1 MYRYNWNMD
10 PRGRNT
16 GHRGFRP
23 EMLLGLIGLMCF
35 GWVILAVVF
44 GLLGAGVM
52 VFGSVISGIVSVLPR
67 VLSRIITSRSVIAGL
82 ILGLVWYFRTH
93 KRNTEA
99 KEEEKNSGTVD
110 GAKVET
116 EIVEAPAYRT
126 FNA

>member
-1 MYRYNWNMD
+1 MIRNTWNMG
-10 PRGRNT
+10 PRARRNA
-16 GHRGFRP
+16 HRGFRP
-23 EMLLGLIGLMCF
+23 EIFLGIIGLMCF
-35 GWVILAVVF
+35 GWVILALVF

-52 VFGSVISGIVSVLPR
+52 VFGSVLSGLARVLPR
-67 VLSRIITSRSVIAGL
+67 VLTRAITSRSVIAGL

>member
-1 MYRYNWNMD
+1 MYRNTWKMD
-10 PRGRNT
+10 PRARRNA
-16 GHRGFRP
+16 HRGFRP

-35 GWVILAVVF
+35 GWVILAVIF

-93 KRNTEA
+93 RKNTEA
-99 KEEEKNSGTVD
+99 KEEEKNSGAVD

>member
-1 MYRYNWNMD
+1 MYRNTWNMG
-10 PRGRNT
+10 PRARRNA
-16 GHRGFRP
+16 HRGFRQ
-23 EMLLGLIGLMCF
+23 EIFLGLIGLMCF

-44 GLLGAGVM
+44 GLLGAGIAA
-52 VFGSVISGIVSVLPR
+52 FGAVLHGLARVLPR
-67 VLSRIITSRSVIAGL
+67 VLTRAITSRSVIAGL

-99 KEEEKNSGTVD
+99 KEEEKNRGAVD

>member
-1 MYRYNWNMD
+1 MESLLEVAQQVAILFVLMGVGAALR
-10 PRGRNT
+10 RLR
-16 GHRGFRP
+16 
-23 EMLLGLIGLMCF
+23 MLDDA
-35 GWVILAVVF
+35 AVGGMV
-44 GLLGAGVM
+44 GAGIM
-52 VFGSVISGIVSVLPR
+52 ILSSVISWLAR
-67 VLSRIITSRSVIAGL
+67 VVPVTVRSLLSSEGFALGV

>member
-1 MYRYNWNMD
+1 MYRNTWNMD
-10 PRGRNT
+10 PRGRKNAR
-16 GHRGFRP
+16 RGFRP

-35 GWVILAVVF
+35 GWVILAVVC
-44 GLLGAGVM
+44 GLLGAGIVA
-52 VFGSVISGIVSVLPR
+52 FGAVLHGLARVLPR
-67 VLSRIITSRSVIAGL
+67 VLTRAITSRSVIAGL

-93 KRNTEA
+93 RKNTEA

>member
-1 MYRYNWNMD
+1 MYRNTWNMG
-10 PRGRNT
+10 PRARRNA
-16 GHRGFRP
+16 HRGFRP
-23 EMLLGLIGLMCF
+23 EIFLGIIGLMCF

-44 GLLGAGVM
+44 GLLGAGIVA
-52 VFGSVISGIVSVLPR
+52 FGAVLHGLARVLPR
-67 VLSRIITSRSVIAGL
+67 VLTRAITSRSVIAGL

-93 KRNTEA
+93 RKNTEA

>member
-1 MYRYNWNMD
+1 MYRNTWNMD
-10 PRGRNT
+10 PRGRKNAR
-16 GHRGFRP
+16 RGFRP

-93 KRNTEA
+93 RKNTET
-99 KEEEKNSGTVD
+99 KEEAKSSGTVD

>member
-1 MYRYNWNMD
+1 MIRNTWNMG
-10 PRGRNT
+10 PRGRRNA
-16 GHRGFRP
+16 HRGFRP
-23 EMLLGLIGLMCF
+23 EIFLGIIGLICF
-35 GWVILAVVF
+35 GWVILAVIF

-52 VFGSVISGIVSVLPR
+52 VFGSVLSGLARVLPR
-67 VLSRIITSRSVIAGL
+67 VLTRVVTSRSVVAGL

-93 KRNTEA
+93 RKNTEA
-99 KEEEKNSGTVD
+99 KEEAKSSGTVD